1 MVPRDKYLSRA
12 GFHSRDFTSKRN
24 VALSAF
30 SLGKATL
37 QTSRIYIYSCPL
49 EFERGKVKFSPFPS
63 SWPSVVAQSLMTSA
77 HGQMKTGAQEVKV
90 TEEGLL
96 YPWPVLCCTPPDV
109 LRCDIEKRNLQIST
123 RSSTHHLLCVTGT
136 EI

>member
-30 SLGKATL
+30 SLGRATL

-49 EFERGKVKFSPFPS
+49 EFERGKVKFSPFWKFSPFPS
-63 SWPSVVAQSLMTSA
+63 SWPSVVAQSLMTSV
-77 HGQMKTGAQEVKV
+77 HGQRKSGAQEVKV

-96 YPWPVLCCTPPDV
+96 HPWPVLCCTPPDV
-109 LRCDIEKRNLQIST
+109 LRCDKEEFTNSPPI
-123 RSSTHHLLCVTGT
+123 LLPTVYCV
-136 EI
+136 